1 MGLLDA
7 FIEEDKKASTPEERS
22 RNFEAAF
29 AKLINEDTGEFNAL
43 ATVADMPAPNMPKS
57 PVQPHQYLLQAHP
70 ISPVQIGGGLMSAP
84 VPTIE
89 SYQGGSGGGK
99 DKFMQMMKMMMGG

>member
-43 ATVADMPAPNMPKS
+43 ATVADIPAPNMPK
-57 PVQPHQYLLQAHP
+57 
-70 ISPVQIGGGLMSAP
+70 SPVQIGGGLMSAP

-99 DKFMQMMKMMMGG
+99 EKFMQMMKMMMGG